1 MNTFHIV
8 YSDSSNFLKG
18 FNIST
23 KGDISKALKK
33 FKKRHK
39 DVSIIAIKKKI

>member
-1 MNTFHIV
+1 MNAFHIV

-23 KGDISKALKK
+23 KGDIFKALKK

-39 DVSIIAIKKKI
+39 NVTVIAIVKKI